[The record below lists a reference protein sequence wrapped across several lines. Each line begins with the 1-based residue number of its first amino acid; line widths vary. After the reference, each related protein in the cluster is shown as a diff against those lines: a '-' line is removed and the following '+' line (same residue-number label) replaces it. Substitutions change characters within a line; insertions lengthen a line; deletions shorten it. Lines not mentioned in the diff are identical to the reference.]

1 MNETKRRND
10 VSQGSQ
16 ILVCVFVDA
25 ARGQRSYKIISKT
38 NVGYHFVA
46 RA

>member
-1 MNETKRRND
+1 MRPKEEMVSRR
-10 VSQGSQ
+10 SQ

-25 ARGQRSYKIISKT
+25 ARGQRSFKIISKT
-38 NVGYHFVA
+38 IVGYHFVA